1 MDYRD
6 KVFLIVAENLSF
18 SKAAAELFISQPA
31 VTNHIKKLEN
41 KLESTLFERKGNKIY
56 LTKAGTLT
64 YNHLKSIRLLYRE
77 LEFNLTQLNDSLKG
91 RLKIGASSTI
101 AQYVIPKVIA
111 SFYKRYPKIE
121 VYLINGNSSEIE
133 KKLLENEID
142 IALVENESSQ
152 SNIKYINFLDDEIVA
167 VTSKNSVYSKLK
179 TLSISDFQELP
190 IVLRE
195 KGSGTLQVIQQ
206 TLLKQ
211 NISVN
216 DLNVV
221 LHLGSTEA
229 IKNFLSD
236 FDGIALISD
245 KSILKEYKQK
255 EIVKIRIKNTTINRK
270 FRIALHQGQPLSSSK
285 IFIDFLLHYNY

>member
-6 KVFLIVAENLSF
+6 QVFLSVAEHLSF
-18 SKAAAELFISQPA
+18 SKAANELFISQPA

-41 KLESTLFERKGNKIY
+41 KLNSTLFNRKGNKIY
-56 LTKAGTLT
+56 LTKAGALT
-64 YNHLKSIRLLYRE
+64 YRHLKSIRLLYRE
-77 LEFNLTQLNDSLKG
+77 LEFNLTQLNNSLKG
-91 RLKIGASSTI
+91 SLRIGASSTI

-111 SFYKRYPKIE
+111 SFYKRYPKIK

-133 KKLLENEID
+133 KKLLDNEID
-142 IALVENESSQ
+142 IALVENKSSQ
-152 SNIKYINFLDDEIVA
+152 SNIKYVNFLDDEIVA
-167 VTSKNSVYSKLK
+167 VTGKNSVYSKLK
-179 TLSISDFQELP
+179 NLSIPDFQELP

-211 NISVN
+211 NISLN
-216 DLNVV
+216 KLNVV

-236 FDGIALISD
+236 FDGIALVSD
-245 KSILKEYKQK
+245 KSIVKEYKQK

-270 FRIALHQGQPLSSSK
+270 FRIALHQGHQLSSSK